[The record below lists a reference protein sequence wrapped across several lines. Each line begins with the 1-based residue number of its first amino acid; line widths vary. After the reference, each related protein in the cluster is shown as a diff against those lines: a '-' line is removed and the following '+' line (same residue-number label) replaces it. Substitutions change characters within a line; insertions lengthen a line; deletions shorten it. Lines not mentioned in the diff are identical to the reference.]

1 MGRADRHDRRDLRR
15 VLHAAD
21 GAAHLVQRAGP
32 AREPAAAGSVATR
45 ARRPGAARGGHD
57 LDGRIPAPVPRACRS
72 HAAGVDLNG
81 RAPQLADHVPDRC
94 PAAAEP
100 ASPGSPRCRAGCAR
114 GATPAGARGAAGGF
128 GGRHRRSGC
137 SAEWEVMDIDL
148 SNPAHYGLALLPEI
162 VLSVWAMFLLL
173 LDVFQKGARSRPSS
187 SALPWLTLIGILL
200 AAGANVLLMTFEET
214 GTGGMIAIDGFRV
227 FVNFV
232 FLLAAALFVLISTRY
247 LDEANLR
254 LGELYV
260 LVLFA
265 TVGMMSFAGARDLMV
280 MFIALE
286 LMSLP
291 VYVLTGLNRRD
302 ARSAEGALKYF
313 LLGAFSSAFFLFGI
327 ALTYGGAGS
336 TNLEQIGAAVGVDG
350 LAASSLLVVATALLA
365 VGFGFKVAAVP
376 FHMWT
381 PDAYEGAPSP
391 VTAFMAAGI
400 KAAAFAGFLRVF
412 QTAFQG
418 LYDTWDAIAVWLAVL
433 TMVTANLI
441 ALVQGNVKRMLAY
454 SSIAHAGYLLVALAA
469 ASELGAASL
478 LFYVT
483 TYTLM
488 TMGAFAVVMVVAR
501 HGEERL
507 DLDAYIG
514 LGWRRP
520 LLATTMTIF
529 LLSLAGFP
537 FTGGFI
543 GKVFI
548 LRAAV
553 EKGLV
558 LLAVVLV
565 LASLV
570 SYFYY
575 LRVAWYMWFR
585 DPVETDDA
593 TEPVALAP
601 AMTIA
606 LVIAAVGT
614 IVLGVLPH
622 YVLAWAEDSAAGLLQ
637 LPAGLVGA
645 GR

>member
-1 MGRADRHDRRDLRR
+1 
-15 VLHAAD
+15 
-21 GAAHLVQRAGP
+21 
-32 AREPAAAGSVATR
+32 
-45 ARRPGAARGGHD
+45 
-57 LDGRIPAPVPRACRS
+57 
-72 HAAGVDLNG
+72 
-81 RAPQLADHVPDRC
+81 
-94 PAAAEP
+94 
-100 ASPGSPRCRAGCAR
+100 
-114 GATPAGARGAAGGF
+114 
-128 GGRHRRSGC
+128 
-137 SAEWEVMDIDL
+137 MDIDL

-418 LYDTWDAIAVWLAVL
+418 LYDTWDAIAIWLAVL

-585 DPVETDDA
+585 DPLEADDA
-593 TEPVALAP
+593 TAPAALAP

-614 IVLGVLPH
+614 IALGILPH